1 MKFKC
6 TGKWNGEP
14 FERVTEAEDEGDCYD
29 HWHLWAMI
37 GNAIITD
44 FVMEV
49 CANDQTPAV

>member
-14 FERVTEAEDEGDCYD
+14 FEQVVEAEDEGDCYG
-29 HWHLWAMI
+29 HCLWWATMCEATI
-37 GNAIITD
+37 AD

-49 CANDQTPAV
+49 LAND